1 MSLSFTF
8 LFLTS
13 EQMMVE
19 LLQCKMNE
27 IQDLMLKMKEMSSI
41 LDLRME
47 V

>member
-1 MSLSFTF
+1 
-8 LFLTS
+8 
-13 EQMMVE
+13 MMVE
-19 LLQCKMNE
+19 LLQCKTNE

>member
-1 MSLSFTF
+1 
-8 LFLTS
+8 
-13 EQMMVE
+13 MMVE

>member
-1 MSLSFTF
+1 
-8 LFLTS
+8 
-13 EQMMVE
+13 MVE
-19 LLQCKMNE
+19 LLQCKTNE